1 MTHPYLPHTEAD
13 IREMLGV
20 CGADTLADLY
30 ADVPP
35 ELRLEAPYRLPKGM
49 TEDEVRRYFD
59 TLGADNRR
67 LTCFAGAGWYDHA
80 SPSLARYICSRSEF
94 LTAYTPYQPE
104 ISQGTLSYIFEYQS
118 MMASLTGLEVSNA
131 SMYDGSTA
139 TAEAMLMAVGAARKC
154 RRVLMSATLNPAV
167 RRVVATYAR
176 YHGVELLEVPEADGI
191 TDLGALAA
199 MLAEGPVAGVIMPQP
214 NYYGIIEDLSGV
226 AEAVHAAKGLL
237 IINAPAITLA
247 TLRSPGEWGAD
258 IACGEAQSLGMPLSF
273 GGPYLGYL
281 CCTRPLMRKL
291 PGRIVGA
298 TVDDSG
304 QRCFV
309 LTLQAREQHIRR
321 DKATSNICSNQSLMA
336 LYATVYLSLAGAE
349 GLREVCRVSHA
360 GLCTLSDLLTATGRM
375 RRRHEDRPV
384 LYEAAFDC
392 DFDPQ
397 ALIDAAAAEGI
408 LAGVRLDDSG
418 LLIAVTE
425 RRTREEMEH
434 LVKIVNAL
442 PPSPLK
448 P

>member
-20 CGADTLADLY
+20 CGADTLDDLY
-30 ADVPP
+30 ADVPR
-35 ELRLEAPYRLPKGM
+35 ELRLAAPYSLPKGM
-49 TEDEVRRYFD
+49 TEDEVRRRFD
-59 TLGADNRR
+59 SLGALNRQ

-80 SPSLARYICSRSEF
+80 SPSLARYITSRAEF

-118 MMASLTGLEVSNA
+118 MMASLTGLDVSNA
-131 SMYDGSTA
+131 SMYDGATA
-139 TAEAMLMAVGAARKC
+139 TAEAMLMAVSAARKC
-154 RRVLMSATLNPAV
+154 RRVLVSSTVNPAV

-176 YHGVELLEVPEADGI
+176 YHGVELQEVPQADGI
-191 TDLGALAA
+191 TDLGALST

-237 IINAPAITLA
+237 IINAPAMSLA

-281 CCTRPLMRKL
+281 CSTRALMRKL

-298 TVDDSG
+298 TTDESG

-336 LYATVYLSLAGAE
+336 LYAAIYLSLAGAE
-349 GLREVCRVSHA
+349 GMREICRAGHA
-360 GLCTLSDLLTATGRM
+360 GLCTLTEMLTATGRM
-375 RRRHEDRPV
+375 RRRHPGRPV
-384 LYEAAFDC
+384 LYEAPFDC

-397 ALIDAAAAEGI
+397 RLIDAAAERGV

-425 RRTREEMEH
+425 RRTREEME
-434 LVKIVNAL
+434 LLTEIVTSL
-442 PPSPLK
+442 PTQK

>member
-13 IREMLGV
+13 IRGMLDV
-20 CGADTLADLY
+20 CGADTLADFY

-35 ELRLEAPYRLPKGM
+35 ELLLNRPYRLPGAM

-59 TLGADNRR
+59 ALSRENRQ
-67 LTCFAGAGWYDHA
+67 LVCFAGAGWYDHA
-80 SPSLARYICSRSEF
+80 SPSLARYITSRSEF

-104 ISQGTLSYIFEYQS
+104 ISQGTLAYIFEYQS
-118 MMASLTGLEVSNA
+118 MMASLTGMDVSNA
-131 SMYDGSTA
+131 SMYDGATA

-191 TDLGALAA
+191 TDLGALSA

-214 NYYGIIEDLSGV
+214 NYYGIIEDLTGV
-226 AEAVHAAKGLL
+226 ADAVHAAKGLL
-237 IINAPAITLA
+237 IVNAPAMALGI
-247 TLRSPGEWGAD
+247 LRSPGEWGAD

-281 CCTRPLMRKL
+281 CCRRPLMRKL

-298 TVDDSG
+298 TTDAAG

-336 LYATVYLSLAGAE
+336 LYAAIYLSLAGAD
-349 GLREVCRVSHA
+349 GLRDICRASHA
-360 GLCTLSDLLTATGRM
+360 GLCTLTGMLTATGRM
-375 RRRHEDRPV
+375 RRRHPGRPV
-384 LYEAAFDC
+384 LYEAPFDC
-392 DFDPQ
+392 DFNPPE
-397 ALIDAAAAEGI
+397 LIDAAAGRGI
-408 LAGVRLDDSG
+408 LAGVQLDDSG
-418 LLIAVTE
+418 ILIAVTE
-425 RRTREEMEH
+425 RRTREEME
-434 LVKIVNAL
+434 LLAEVVTSL
-442 PPSPLK
+442 PSRK